1 MEIVKMMEFVNVLK
15 DFLVPNVINVAR
27 ITMATLHVQVS
38 FIMYFSFLNL
48 SVQFSSF
55 KNVNVLRKEQRVV
68 TKKLDI
74 VLVWKVILETSVKP
88 VSQPLFQIQLHKYF
102 ILQRVMKKMT
112 LNATK
117 IASLSMH

>member
-1 MEIVKMMEFVNVLK
+1 MMEFVNVLK

-88 VSQPLFQIQLHKYF
+88 VSQPLFQIQLHKYI